1 MTPHLSVVIPAY
13 NEEKRL
19 PVSLTSVM
27 AFLKKQSYAS
37 EIIVSDDGSQDR
49 TVALAKELLK
59 DFPHQVLVA
68 PQNRGKGHAVRQG
81 MLAATGDFILF
92 TDADLSTP
100 IEEVAKFLTH
110 LEKDQDV
117 VIGSR
122 ALPGSRVEIRQ
133 SLFREAMGK
142 VFNLIAQMWAFKG
155 IHDSQCG
162 FKGFRRLAAQKL
174 FVLQKLDG
182 FSFDVETVYL
192 AQKFG
197 LRLLELPV
205 IWRNSAQ
212 SRVRVFQD
220 PLRMF
225 WDVLR
230 IRNLHKEKLPFY
242 GT

>member
-1 MTPHLSVVIPAY
+1 MRHLSVVIPAY

-19 PVSLTSVM
+19 PQSLTAVM
-27 AFLKKQSYAS
+27 DFLRKQPYPS

-49 TVALAKELLK
+49 TVELAKELLK
-59 DFPHQVLVA
+59 EFPHQLLVT

-81 MLAATGDFILF
+81 MLAATGTYVLF

-100 IEEVAKFLTH
+100 IEELVKLLAH

-122 ALPGSRVEIRQ
+122 ALPGSQVEIHQ
-133 SLFREAMGK
+133 NFLRETMGK
-142 VFNLIAQMWAFKG
+142 VFNLIAQRWAFQG

-162 FKGFRRLAAQKL
+162 FKGFRREAAQKL
-174 FVLQKLDG
+174 FSLQKLDG
-182 FSFDVETVYL
+182 FSFDVEIVYL
-192 AQKFG
+192 AQKFS

-212 SRVRVFQD
+212 SRVQVFLD

-230 IRNLHKEKLPFY
+230 IRSLHAGEVY